1 MSLSLQQTMQSEPTA
16 NTCTPDEEPS
26 DVQTLQEVLLYAKEM
41 LAQKPS
47 RGLLKVY
54 LVGSV
59 FAVLGTVV
67 GLAELVCHPF
77 SSGEPMDQEM
87 VQMMEKERR
96 TQKSNCN
103 VEIQATLQD
112 AAQSV
117 TFSKNQGQRN
127 LSNRLHAS

>member
-1 MSLSLQQTMQSEPTA
+1 MSLSAQQTMQSDQAA
-16 NTCTPDEEPS
+16 NTCTAGEELLEEQS
-26 DVQTLQEVLLYAKEM
+26 LQEVLLYAKEM
-41 LAQKPS
+41 LSQRPR

-77 SSGEPMDQEM
+77 SSGEPMDAEM
-87 VQMMEKERR
+87 VQMVDKERR
-96 TQKSNCN
+96 TQKSHRNA
-103 VEIQATLQD
+103 EIQATPQD
-112 AAQSV
+112 TTQSV
-117 TFSKNQGQRN
+117 TFSKSQGQRN